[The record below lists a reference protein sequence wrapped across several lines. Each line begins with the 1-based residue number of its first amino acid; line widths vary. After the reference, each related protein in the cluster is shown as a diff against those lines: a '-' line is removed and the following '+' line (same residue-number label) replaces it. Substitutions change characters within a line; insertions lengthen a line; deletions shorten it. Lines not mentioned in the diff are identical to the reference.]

1 MCISTLIHYKTSRAI
16 GYTITT
22 SAKHQPHKNANNVCR
37 PYEHPLTQL
46 LQSAL
51 TLAIHNSELTNI
63 GQGTIGFLANPQG
76 AHQSSGDH
84 VEIALLSPWSNIGVS
99 APSIVITAGGRLL
112 ERQIAPERQ
121 TARFYY
127 ATRPTALRH
136 EERSALNRNT
146 INHRTVRWAEP
157 PHSARLQPT
166 HAGQPISILRAG
178 GVQAHRQTPCLTP
191 RFFVDFN
198 YVGKSYAV
206 TFWPIA
212 RDTDLLT
219 RFETSLAK
227 AVRIED
233 RPAFRESLANGYSLE
248 MGFWGRT
255 IRRRIRGE
263 GVTFPGASFNAF
275 MNCVRA
281 EALVTIV

>member
-1 MCISTLIHYKTSRAI
+1 MCISSLIHYKTSRPI

-22 SAKHQPHKNANNVCR
+22 STKHQPHKNANNVCR

-46 LQSAL
+46 LQNAL
-51 TLAIHNSELTNI
+51 TPAIHSSELTNL
-63 GQGTIGFLANPQG
+63 GQGTIAFLADPQG
-76 AHQSSGDH
+76 AHQSSIDH
-84 VEIALLSPWSNIGVS
+84 VEITLLSPWCTIVVS
-99 APSIVITAGGRLL
+99 APSIALTAGGRVL
-112 ERQIAPERQ
+112 ERQIAPEHP
-121 TARFYY
+121 TPRFYH
-127 ATRPTALRH
+127 ATRPTPLYH
-136 EERSALNRNT
+136 EERRALNRNS
-146 INHRTVRWAEP
+146 INHHAVRWEEP
-157 PHSARLQPT
+157 LQSARLQPT
-166 HAGQPISILRAG
+166 HVGQPTGILRAG
-178 GVQAHRQTPCLTP
+178 GVQAHRQTPCRTP

-255 IRRRIRGE
+255 IR
-263 GVTFPGASFNAF
+263 GASG
-275 MNCVRA
+275 VRG
-281 EALVTIV
+281 